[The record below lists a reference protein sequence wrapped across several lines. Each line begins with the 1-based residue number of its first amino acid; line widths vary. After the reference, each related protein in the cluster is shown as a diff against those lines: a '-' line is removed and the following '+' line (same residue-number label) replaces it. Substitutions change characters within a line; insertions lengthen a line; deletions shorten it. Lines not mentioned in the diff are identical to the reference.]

1 FFPSQNKERVQL
13 KQTSQP
19 REDLRQRRTRKLLA
33 DALLSLLEERPLSE
47 ISVVDICQRAMVH
60 RTTFYAHF
68 DDKLALLRY
77 AVDELQKY
85 FEPVDPSL
93 DPRTGPREYFM
104 VLFHNA
110 LSFLKSHR
118 GMFLTV
124 QGAAE
129 FYVLDEI
136 ITDALKRKLSESA
149 PAAGFDPELT
159 ARFYAGGLL
168 ALIRWWLS
176 SGADVPDEVLLRHVE
191 HFIPQPELPV

>member
-1 FFPSQNKERVQL
+1 M
-13 KQTSQP
+13 
-19 REDLRQRRTRKLLA
+19 
-33 DALLSLLEERPLSE
+33 
-47 ISVVDICQRAMVH
+47 VDICQRAMVH

-93 DPRTGPREYFM
+93 DPRTGPRREYFM
-104 VLFHNA
+104 V
-110 LSFLKSHR
+110 
-118 GMFLTV
+118 
-124 QGAAE
+124 
-129 FYVLDEI
+129 
-136 ITDALKRKLSESA
+136 
-149 PAAGFDPELT
+149 
-159 ARFYAGGLL
+159 L

>member
-1 FFPSQNKERVQL
+1 
-13 KQTSQP
+13 
-19 REDLRQRRTRKLLA
+19 
-33 DALLSLLEERPLSE
+33 
-47 ISVVDICQRAMVH
+47 MVH

-136 ITDALKRKLSESA
+136 ITDALKQKLSESA

-168 ALIRWWLS
+168 CPDPLVALQRCRRSRRSAASACRALHS
-176 SGADVPDEVLLRHVE
+176 STRAPGLERRNPTHVTN
-191 HFIPQPELPV
+191 IKL

>member
-1 FFPSQNKERVQL
+1 M

-19 REDLRQRRTRKLLA
+19 WEDLRQRHAWKLLA

-110 LSFLKSHR
+110 LSFPEVPQDVSSPSR
-118 GMFLTV
+118 A
-124 QGAAE
+124 QAE

-159 ARFYAGGLL
+159 ACFYAGGLL
-168 ALIRWWLS
+168 A
-176 SGADVPDEVLLRHVE
+176 
-191 HFIPQPELPV
+191 

>member
-1 FFPSQNKERVQL
+1 M

-19 REDLRQRRTRKLLA
+19 WKICGSAVPGSSSPTPC
-33 DALLSLLEERPLSE
+33 SPLLEERPLSE

-104 VLFHNA
+104 VLFTTR
-110 LSFLKSHR
+110 SPS
-118 GMFLTV
+118 
-124 QGAAE
+124 
-129 FYVLDEI
+129 
-136 ITDALKRKLSESA
+136 
-149 PAAGFDPELT
+149 
-159 ARFYAGGLL
+159 
-168 ALIRWWLS
+168 
-176 SGADVPDEVLLRHVE
+176 
-191 HFIPQPELPV
+191 

>member
-1 FFPSQNKERVQL
+1 M

-68 DDKLALLRY
+68 DDKLTLLRY

-93 DPRTGPREYFM
+93 DPRTGPRE
-104 VLFHNA
+104 
-110 LSFLKSHR
+110 
-118 GMFLTV
+118 
-124 QGAAE
+124 
-129 FYVLDEI
+129 
-136 ITDALKRKLSESA
+136 
-149 PAAGFDPELT
+149 
-159 ARFYAGGLL
+159 
-168 ALIRWWLS
+168 
-176 SGADVPDEVLLRHVE
+176 
-191 HFIPQPELPV
+191 

>member
-1 FFPSQNKERVQL
+1 M

-168 ALIRWWLS
+168 ALIRMLS
-176 SGADVPDEVLLRHVE
+176 SLCTLINSFIILFILL
-191 HFIPQPELPV
+191 PPN

>member
-1 FFPSQNKERVQL
+1 MLWTNYRN
-13 KQTSQP
+13 TSSRWTP
-19 REDLRQRRTRKLLA
+19 PWTHV
-33 DALLSLLEERPLSE
+33 PGPG
-47 ISVVDICQRAMVH
+47 V
-60 RTTFYAHF
+60 FY
-68 DDKLALLRY
+68 
-77 AVDELQKY
+77 
-85 FEPVDPSL
+85 
-93 DPRTGPREYFM
+93 GP
-104 VLFHNA
+104 FHNA

>member
-1 FFPSQNKERVQL
+1 MF
-13 KQTSQP
+13 
-19 REDLRQRRTRKLLA
+19 
-33 DALLSLLEERPLSE
+33 
-47 ISVVDICQRAMVH
+47 SVVDICQRAMVH

>member
-1 FFPSQNKERVQL
+1 M

-93 DPRTGPREYFM
+93 APRTGPREYFM
-104 VLFHNA
+104 VRFSQRA
-110 LSFLKSHR
+110 LLPE
-118 GMFLTV
+118 V
-124 QGAAE
+124 PQG
-129 FYVLDEI
+129 
-136 ITDALKRKLSESA
+136 
-149 PAAGFDPELT
+149 
-159 ARFYAGGLL
+159 
-168 ALIRWWLS
+168 
-176 SGADVPDEVLLRHVE
+176 DVPHRPGRSRVLRAGRDHYGCAEAKAVGE
-191 HFIPQPELPV
+191 RPGRRV

>member
-1 FFPSQNKERVQL
+1 M
-13 KQTSQP
+13 
-19 REDLRQRRTRKLLA
+19 
-33 DALLSLLEERPLSE
+33 
-47 ISVVDICQRAMVH
+47 VDICQRAMVH

-149 PAAGFDPELT
+149 PAA
-159 ARFYAGGLL
+159 R
-168 ALIRWWLS
+168 
-176 SGADVPDEVLLRHVE
+176 V
-191 HFIPQPELPV
+191 

>member
-1 FFPSQNKERVQL
+1 M

-104 VLFHNA
+104 VLLHNA

>member
-1 FFPSQNKERVQL
+1 MRHDGSGG
-13 KQTSQP
+13 P
-19 REDLRQRRTRKLLA
+19 REDLRQRRTKKFLMT
-33 DALLSLLEERPLSE
+33 ALMELMEERPLSE
-47 ISVVDICQRAMVH
+47 ISVVDICERAMVH

>member
-1 FFPSQNKERVQL
+1 M

-176 SGADVPDEVLLRHVE
+176 SGADVPDECRALHSSTRAPGLERRNPTHVTN
-191 HFIPQPELPV
+191 IKL

>member
-1 FFPSQNKERVQL
+1 M

-77 AVDELQKY
+77 AVDELEKY

-104 VLFHNA
+104 VLFNNA
-110 LSFLKSHR
+110 LYFLKSHR
-118 GMFLTV
+118 GMFFTV

-129 FYVLDEI
+129 FYALDEI

-176 SGADVPDEVLLRHVE
+176 SSADVPDEVLLRHVE

>member
-1 FFPSQNKERVQL
+1 M

-68 DDKLALLRY
+68 DDKLA
-77 AVDELQKY
+77 ELQKY

>member
-1 FFPSQNKERVQL
+1 M

-47 ISVVDICQRAMVH
+47 ISVVDICQRAMV
-60 RTTFYAHF
+60 
-68 DDKLALLRY
+68 
-77 AVDELQKY
+77 
-85 FEPVDPSL
+85 PSL
-93 DPRTGPREYFM
+93 VPRPSPREYFI
-104 VLFHNA
+104 VLFHNS
-110 LSFLKSHR
+110 LSFLKSHM

>member
-1 FFPSQNKERVQL
+1 M

-85 FEPVDPSL
+85 SSRWTPPWTHVPGPGSILWSFFTTRSPS
-93 DPRTGPREYFM
+93 
-104 VLFHNA
+104 
-110 LSFLKSHR
+110 
-118 GMFLTV
+118 
-124 QGAAE
+124 
-129 FYVLDEI
+129 
-136 ITDALKRKLSESA
+136 
-149 PAAGFDPELT
+149 
-159 ARFYAGGLL
+159 
-168 ALIRWWLS
+168 
-176 SGADVPDEVLLRHVE
+176 
-191 HFIPQPELPV
+191 

>member
-1 FFPSQNKERVQL
+1 
-13 KQTSQP
+13 
-19 REDLRQRRTRKLLA
+19 
-33 DALLSLLEERPLSE
+33 
-47 ISVVDICQRAMVH
+47 
-60 RTTFYAHF
+60 
-68 DDKLALLRY
+68 
-77 AVDELQKY
+77 
-85 FEPVDPSL
+85 
-93 DPRTGPREYFM
+93 M

>member
-1 FFPSQNKERVQL
+1 M

-136 ITDALKRKLSESA
+136 ITDALKQKL
-149 PAAGFDPELT
+149 AAGFDPELT
-159 ARFYAGGLL
+159 AGFYAGGLL

>member
-1 FFPSQNKERVQL
+1 M

-85 FEPVDPSL
+85 FEPVDPSP
-93 DPRTGPREYFM
+93 DPRTGPR
-104 VLFHNA
+104 A
-110 LSFLKSHR
+110 LLPE
-118 GMFLTV
+118 V
-124 QGAAE
+124 PQG
-129 FYVLDEI
+129 
-136 ITDALKRKLSESA
+136 
-149 PAAGFDPELT
+149 
-159 ARFYAGGLL
+159 
-168 ALIRWWLS
+168 
-176 SGADVPDEVLLRHVE
+176 DVPHRPGRSRVLRAGRDHYGC
-191 HFIPQPELPV
+191 PEAKAVGERPGRRV

>member
-1 FFPSQNKERVQL
+1 M

-93 DPRTGPREYFM
+93 VCDSSHTRSNGLGCLSADAQITQRLVHIQLHTFPL
-104 VLFHNA
+104 LFLLLLLLPCSA
-110 LSFLKSHR
+110 SFP
-118 GMFLTV
+118 TN
-124 QGAAE
+124 Q
-129 FYVLDEI
+129 Y
-136 ITDALKRKLSESA
+136 
-149 PAAGFDPELT
+149 
-159 ARFYAGGLL
+159 GLN
-168 ALIRWWLS
+168 
-176 SGADVPDEVLLRHVE
+176 
-191 HFIPQPELPV
+191 

>member
-1 FFPSQNKERVQL
+1 M

-159 ARFYAGGLL
+159 GPPSMPAAC
-168 ALIRWWLS
+168 S
-176 SGADVPDEVLLRHVE
+176 P
-191 HFIPQPELPV
+191 